1 MGRAAQG
8 GSGWEGGKGA
18 GGRAALAFPL
28 SSEGAPAKGKAKDNW
43 RKKNILSCVFPD
55 LMFNYALQVHVR
67 VMKNF
72 RDDEPGVDAVL
83 ILPGLI
89 ITCSVDL

>member
-1 MGRAAQG
+1 MGRG
-8 GSGWEGGKGA
+8 EEGKGA
-18 GGRAALAFPL
+18 GGRVALAFPL
-28 SSEGAPAKGKAKDNW
+28 FFLFVLPRAKLKTTGE
-43 RKKNILSCVFPD
+43 KNKILSCVFPD

-72 RDDEPGVDAVL
+72 RDDEPGVDAAL